1 MGGAAADTWTFLWQ
15 NILLIA
21 GLTLVIFVFWV
32 LLIRKRWKQNFLHV
46 NEIKEEEE
54 KKKRQHQ

>member
-1 MGGAAADTWTFLWQ
+1 MGGAAGDTWTFLWQ

-46 NEIKEEEE
+46 NEIKEEE
-54 KKKRQHQ
+54 KKKQQRPQ